1 MMKLRRRHFLR
12 GLGGVAVA
20 LPFLDSLR
28 STPVWAKAEGD
39 PRRFVAFFQCNGVLR
54 QKFRPSG
61 PYGPLVPDALVGTA
75 LEPLSHHVGSMLVAR
90 GIHTTPKGYNPS
102 LPGDDHQKGMGHM
115 LTASPLAS
123 GSLFATGISVDQAI
137 ANAINPAGRPAL
149 TLHVGHRSASTHGH
163 ISYLGPG
170 QPVSGENNPWLAY
183 QDLMGLGSM
192 DSQSEDR
199 LVVHRQSV
207 LDLVREADVLIE
219 GFRPGVMERLGLG
232 PGDCHA
238 VNRKLVYGRM
248 TGWGQTGPRAER
260 AGHDLNYIA
269 LSGAL
274 WYASLPGQP
283 PVTPPTLVGDIGGGA
298 MYLVAGMLAGLLRAG
313 RTGQGAVVDAA
324 IVDGSAHMLA
334 LLMSMAP
341 AGMLSE
347 GRGKSLLDGPHWS
360 RSYACA
366 DGGFLS
372 VQCLEAKFYAD
383 FLSILQLTDA
393 PDFARQYDPATW
405 PRATERL
412 AALFATHPRAH
423 WAALF
428 DGTDACVAPVLSPWE
443 AAQDPHLAARGA
455 WTSAEGALQPAP
467 APRFSVDQPSAAP
480 IPPRDAHRAQIL
492 DDLRARGLLDKADA
506 PG

>member
-1 MMKLRRRHFLR
+1 MTGMLDGLRI
-12 GLGGVAVA
+12 VEI
-20 LPFLDSLR
+20 
-28 STPVWAKAEGD
+28 EG
-39 PRRFVAFFQCNGVLR
+39 
-54 QKFRPSG
+54 
-61 PYGPLVPDALVGTA
+61 
-75 LEPLSHHVGSMLVAR
+75 
-90 GIHTTPKGYNPS
+90 
-102 LPGDDHQKGMGHM
+102 
-115 LTASPLAS
+115 
-123 GSLFATGISVDQAI
+123 
-137 ANAINPAGRPAL
+137 
-149 TLHVGHRSASTHGH
+149 
-163 ISYLGPG
+163 LGPG
-170 QPVSGENNPWLAY
+170 PFAAMWLA
-183 QDLMGLGSM
+183 DMGAEVICVQRPGGAGTPGVP
-192 DSQSEDR
+192 DR
-199 LVVHRQSV
+199 SILNRGKRTIA
-207 LDLVREADVLIE
+207 LDLKGAEDLRVVRALIASADGLIE

-232 PGDCHA
+232 PEA
-238 VNRKLVYGRM
+238 AQALNPRLVYGRM
-248 TGWGQTGPRAER
+248 TGWGQTGPRAEK

-383 FLSILQLTDA
+383 FLSILQLTDD

-412 AALFATHPRAH
+412 AALFATQPRAH

-443 AAQDPHLAARGA
+443 AAQDPHLAARAA

-467 APRFSVDQPSAAP
+467 APRFSVEPPSAAP

-492 DDLRARGLLDKADA
+492 GDLRARGLLDKADA